1 LLVVPV
7 RTICHDDGVIGARP
21 PSLRER
27 KKAKTRK
34 VLADTATELF
44 AEQGFDHTTVE
55 AIAEACD
62 VSPRTFFRYFSSKED
77 VLFAA
82 GDERLRQLLD
92 AIASRTSGEAPLR
105 SMREAALSLV
115 PEYTSDRAQLITRKR
130 IIAET
135 PSLRS
140 RGLERQLGWEDAVTD
155 ALGQRITGAG
165 PATIELRLV
174 ASVTTATL
182 RAALHTWL
190 EAGGD
195 LATLIDDAFDRLSRG
210 LEPSPT
216 SPSALPGRA

>member
-1 LLVVPV
+1 VPV
-7 RTICHDDGVIGARP
+7 RTTSHDDGVIGASP

-34 VLADTATELF
+34 ALADTATELF
-44 AEQGFDHTTVE
+44 AEHGFDHTTVE
-55 AIAEACD
+55 EIAEACD

-77 VLFAA
+77 VLFAV
-82 GDERLRQLLD
+82 GDQRLRELLD
-92 AIASRTSGEAPLR
+92 AIASRPSGEPPLR

-115 PEYTSDRAQLITRKR
+115 PEYTSNRAQLTTRKR

-135 PSLRS
+135 QSLRS

-155 ALGQRITGAG
+155 ALGQRITDAG
-165 PATIELRLV
+165 PASIELRLV
-174 ASVTTATL
+174 ASVSTATL

-195 LATLIDDAFDRLSRG
+195 LATLINDAFDRLSRG

-216 SPSALPGRA
+216 SASALPGRA

>member
-1 LLVVPV
+1 M
-7 RTICHDDGVIGARP
+7 IGASP

-55 AIAEACD
+55 EIAEACD
-62 VSPRTFFRYFSSKED
+62 VSPRTFFRYFASKED
-77 VLFAA
+77 VLFAV

-92 AIASRTSGEAPLR
+92 AIASRPSGEAPLR

-115 PEYTSDRAQLITRKR
+115 PEYTSERARLITRKR

-135 PSLRS
+135 QTLRS

-155 ALGQRITGAG
+155 ALGQRIADAG
-165 PATIELRLV
+165 PAGIELRLV

-210 LEPSPT
+210 LEPSSTPPSV
-216 SPSALPGRA
+216 SPVRA

>member
-1 LLVVPV
+1 
-7 RTICHDDGVIGARP
+7 VIGASP

-55 AIAEACD
+55 AIAEACE

-92 AIASRTSGEAPLR
+92 AIASRPSGEAPLR

-130 IIAET
+130 ITAET
-135 PSLRS
+135 QSLRS

-155 ALGQRITGAG
+155 AFGQRITDAG

-195 LATLIDDAFDRLSRG
+195 LATLINDAFDRLSRG

>member
-1 LLVVPV
+1 M
-7 RTICHDDGVIGARP
+7 IGASP

-34 VLADTATELF
+34 ALADTATELF

-55 AIAEACD
+55 EIAEACD

-77 VLFAA
+77 VLFAV
-82 GDERLRQLLD
+82 GDQRLRELLD
-92 AIASRTSGEAPLR
+92 AIASRPSGEPPLR

-115 PEYTSDRAQLITRKR
+115 PEYTSNRAQLTTRKR

-135 PSLRS
+135 QSLRS

-155 ALGQRITGAG
+155 ALGQRMTDAG
-165 PATIELRLV
+165 PAGMELRLV

-190 EAGGD
+190 EADGD
-195 LATLIDDAFDRLSRG
+195 LATLIDDAFDRLSQG

-216 SPSALPGRA
+216 PPSVSPVRA

>member
-1 LLVVPV
+1 M
-7 RTICHDDGVIGARP
+7 IGASP

-55 AIAEACD
+55 EIAEACD
-62 VSPRTFFRYFSSKED
+62 VSPRTFFRYFASKED
-77 VLFAA
+77 VLFAV

-92 AIASRTSGEAPLR
+92 AIASRPSGEPPLR

-115 PEYTSDRAQLITRKR
+115 PEYTSERARLITRKR

-135 PSLRS
+135 QTLRS

-155 ALGQRITGAG
+155 ALGQRITDAG
-165 PATIELRLV
+165 PAGIELRLV

-210 LEPSPT
+210 LEPSSTPPSV
-216 SPSALPGRA
+216 SPVRA

>member
-7 RTICHDDGVIGARP
+7 RTTCHDDGVIGASP

-55 AIAEACD
+55 AIAEACE

-92 AIASRTSGEAPLR
+92 SIASRPSSEAPLR

-115 PEYTSDRAQLITRKR
+115 PEFTSDRAQLITRKR
-130 IIAET
+130 ITAET
-135 PSLRS
+135 QSLRS

-155 ALGQRITGAG
+155 ALGQRITDAG

>member
-1 LLVVPV
+1 
-7 RTICHDDGVIGARP
+7 VIGASP

-55 AIAEACD
+55 EIAEACD
-62 VSPRTFFRYFSSKED
+62 VSPRTFFRYFASKED
-77 VLFAA
+77 VLFAV

-92 AIASRTSGEAPLR
+92 AIASRPSGEAPLR

-115 PEYTSDRAQLITRKR
+115 PEYTSERARLITRKR

-135 PSLRS
+135 QTLRS

-155 ALGQRITGAG
+155 ALGQRITDAG
-165 PATIELRLV
+165 PAGIELRLV

-195 LATLIDDAFDRLSRG
+195 LASLIDDAFDRLSRG
-210 LEPSPT
+210 LEPSST
-216 SPSALPGRA
+216 SPSVSPVRA

>member
-1 LLVVPV
+1 M
-7 RTICHDDGVIGARP
+7 IGASP

-34 VLADTATELF
+34 ALADTATELF

-55 AIAEACD
+55 EIAEACD

-82 GDERLRQLLD
+82 GDERLRELLD
-92 AIASRTSGEAPLR
+92 AIASRPAGEAPLR

-115 PEYTSDRAQLITRKR
+115 PEYTSDRAQLATRKR
-130 IIAET
+130 IVADT
-135 PSLRS
+135 QSLRS

-155 ALGQRITGAG
+155 VLGKRLTDAG
-165 PATIELRLV
+165 PETIDLRLV
-174 ASVTTATL
+174 AGVATATL

-190 EAGGD
+190 EADGD
-195 LATLIDDAFDRLSRG
+195 LAALINEAFDRLSQG
-210 LEPSPT
+210 LEPSAT
-216 SPSALPGRA
+216 LP

>member
-7 RTICHDDGVIGARP
+7 RTTCHDDGVIGASP

-55 AIAEACD
+55 AIAEACE

-92 AIASRTSGEAPLR
+92 AIASRPSGEAPLR

-130 IIAET
+130 ITAET
-135 PSLRS
+135 QSLRS

-155 ALGQRITGAG
+155 AFGQRITDAG

>member
-1 LLVVPV
+1 M
-7 RTICHDDGVIGARP
+7 IGASP

-92 AIASRTSGEAPLR
+92 AIASRPSGEAPLR

-135 PSLRS
+135 QSLRS

-155 ALGQRITGAG
+155 ALGQRITDAG

-174 ASVTTATL
+174 AGVTTATL

>member
-1 LLVVPV
+1 M
-7 RTICHDDGVIGARP
+7 IGASP

-55 AIAEACD
+55 EIAEACD
-62 VSPRTFFRYFSSKED
+62 VSPRTFFRYFASKED
-77 VLFAA
+77 VLFAV

-92 AIASRTSGEAPLR
+92 AIATRPSGEAPLR

-115 PEYTSDRAQLITRKR
+115 PEYTSERARLITRKR

-135 PSLRS
+135 QTLRS

-155 ALGQRITGAG
+155 ALGQRITDAG
-165 PATIELRLV
+165 PAGIELRLV

-210 LEPSPT
+210 LEPSSTP
-216 SPSALPGRA
+216 PSVSAVRA

>member
-7 RTICHDDGVIGARP
+7 RTTCHDDGVIGASP

-55 AIAEACD
+55 AIAEACE

-92 AIASRTSGEAPLR
+92 VIASRPSGEAPLR

-115 PEYTSDRAQLITRKR
+115 PEFTSDRAQLITRKR
-130 IIAET
+130 ITAET
-135 PSLRS
+135 QSLRS

-155 ALGQRITGAG
+155 AFGKRITDAG

-216 SPSALPGRA
+216 SPSARA

>member
-1 LLVVPV
+1 M
-7 RTICHDDGVIGARP
+7 IGASP

-55 AIAEACD
+55 EIAEACD
-62 VSPRTFFRYFSSKED
+62 VSPRTFFRYFASKED
-77 VLFAA
+77 VLFAV
-82 GDERLRQLLD
+82 GDERLRQLLG
-92 AIASRTSGEAPLR
+92 AIASRPSGEAPLR

-115 PEYTSDRAQLITRKR
+115 PEYTSERARLITRKR

-135 PSLRS
+135 QTLRS

-155 ALGQRITGAG
+155 ALGQRITDAG
-165 PATIELRLV
+165 PAGIELRLV

-190 EAGGD
+190 DAGGD

-216 SPSALPGRA
+216 PPSVSPVRA

>member
-1 LLVVPV
+1 VPV
-7 RTICHDDGVIGARP
+7 RATCEDDSVIGASP

-34 VLADTATELF
+34 ALADAATGLF
-44 AEQGFDHTTVE
+44 AAQGFDHTTVE
-55 AIAEACD
+55 EIAEACD

-92 AIASRTSGEAPLR
+92 AIANQPSGEAPLR

-115 PEYTSDRAQLITRKR
+115 PQYMSDRAQLITRKR

-135 PSLRS
+135 QSLRS

-155 ALGQRITGAG
+155 ALAQRITDSG
-165 PATIELRLV
+165 PAGIELRLV

-190 EAGGD
+190 EAEGD

-210 LEPSPT
+210 LEPSPAP
-216 SPSALPGRA
+216 PSVSSVRA

>member
-1 LLVVPV
+1 
-7 RTICHDDGVIGARP
+7 VIGASP

-55 AIAEACD
+55 EIAEACD

-92 AIASRTSGEAPLR
+92 AIRSRPSGEAPLR

-115 PEYTSDRAQLITRKR
+115 PEYTSDRAQLTTRKR

-135 PSLRS
+135 QSLRS

-155 ALGQRITGAG
+155 ALGQRVTDDG

-174 ASVTTATL
+174 AGVTTATL

-190 EAGGD
+190 EADGD
-195 LATLIDDAFDRLSRG
+195 LAALIDDAFDQLGRG

-216 SPSALPGRA
+216 PPSAFTVRA

>member
-1 LLVVPV
+1 
-7 RTICHDDGVIGARP
+7 VIGASP

-55 AIAEACD
+55 EIAEACD
-62 VSPRTFFRYFSSKED
+62 VSPRTFFRYFASKED
-77 VLFAA
+77 VLFAV
-82 GDERLRQLLD
+82 GNERLRQLLD
-92 AIASRTSGEAPLR
+92 AIASRPSGEAPLR

-115 PEYTSDRAQLITRKR
+115 PEYTSERARLITRKR

-135 PSLRS
+135 QTLRS

-155 ALGQRITGAG
+155 ALGQRITDAG
-165 PATIELRLV
+165 PGGIELRLV

-210 LEPSPT
+210 LEPSSTPPSV
-216 SPSALPGRA
+216 SPVRA

>member
-1 LLVVPV
+1 M
-7 RTICHDDGVIGARP
+7 IGASP

-34 VLADTATELF
+34 ALADTATELF
-44 AEQGFDHTTVE
+44 AEHGFDHTTVE
-55 AIAEACD
+55 EIAEACD

-77 VLFAA
+77 VLFAV
-82 GDERLRQLLD
+82 GDQRLRELLD
-92 AIASRTSGEAPLR
+92 AIASRPSGEPPLR

-115 PEYTSDRAQLITRKR
+115 PEYTSNRAQLTTRKR

-135 PSLRS
+135 QSLRS

-155 ALGQRITGAG
+155 ALGQRMSDAG
-165 PATIELRLV
+165 PAGIELRLV
-174 ASVTTATL
+174 ASVSTATL

-190 EAGGD
+190 DAGGD

-210 LEPSPT
+210 LEPSSPT
-216 SPSALPGRA
+216 PPSVSPVRA

>member
-1 LLVVPV
+1 MPV
-7 RTICHDDGVIGARP
+7 RTTCHDDGVIGASP

-55 AIAEACD
+55 EIAEACD
-62 VSPRTFFRYFSSKED
+62 VSPRTFFRYFASKED
-77 VLFAA
+77 VLFAV

-92 AIASRTSGEAPLR
+92 AIASRPSGEAPLR

-115 PEYTSDRAQLITRKR
+115 PEYTSERARLITRKR

-135 PSLRS
+135 QTLRS

-155 ALGQRITGAG
+155 ALGQRITDTG
-165 PATIELRLV
+165 PAGIELRLV

-210 LEPSPT
+210 LEPSSTPPSV
-216 SPSALPGRA
+216 SPVRA

>member
-1 LLVVPV
+1 MPV
-7 RTICHDDGVIGARP
+7 RTTCHDGNVIGARP

-34 VLADTATELF
+34 VLGDTATELF

-55 AIAEACD
+55 EIAEACD

-92 AIASRTSGEAPLR
+92 AIASRPSDESPLR

-135 PSLRS
+135 QSLRS

-155 ALGQRITGAG
+155 VLGQRITAG

-190 EAGGD
+190 EADGD
-195 LATLIDDAFDRLSRG
+195 LATVIDDAFDRLSRG
-210 LEPSPT
+210 LEPSPA
-216 SPSALPGRA
+216 SRSALPGRA

>member
-1 LLVVPV
+1 
-7 RTICHDDGVIGARP
+7 VIGASP

-55 AIAEACD
+55 EIAEACD
-62 VSPRTFFRYFSSKED
+62 VSPRTFFRYFASKED
-77 VLFAA
+77 VLFAV

-92 AIASRTSGEAPLR
+92 AIASRPSGEAPLR

-115 PEYTSDRAQLITRKR
+115 PEYTSERARLITRKR

-135 PSLRS
+135 QTLRS

-155 ALGQRITGAG
+155 ALGQRITDAG
-165 PATIELRLV
+165 PGGIELRLV

-210 LEPSPT
+210 LEPSSTPPSV
-216 SPSALPGRA
+216 SPVRA

>member
-1 LLVVPV
+1 MPV
-7 RTICHDDGVIGARP
+7 RATCHDDGVIGASP

-34 VLADTATELF
+34 ALADTATELF

-55 AIAEACD
+55 EIAEACD

-92 AIASRTSGEAPLR
+92 AIASRPSGEAPLR

-115 PEYTSDRAQLITRKR
+115 PEYTSDRAQLTTRKR
-130 IIAET
+130 ITAET
-135 PSLRS
+135 QSLRS

-155 ALGQRITGAG
+155 VLGQRLTDAG

-174 ASVTTATL
+174 AGVATATL

-195 LATLIDDAFDRLSRG
+195 LAALINEAFDRLSRG

-216 SPSALPGRA
+216 

>member
-1 LLVVPV
+1 
-7 RTICHDDGVIGARP
+7 VIGASP

-55 AIAEACD
+55 EIAEACE

-77 VLFAA
+77 VLFAV

-92 AIASRTSGEAPLR
+92 AIATRPTDEAPLR

-135 PSLRS
+135 QSLRS
-140 RGLERQLGWEDAVTD
+140 RGLERQLDWEDAVTD
-155 ALGQRITGAG
+155 ALGERITDAG

-195 LATLIDDAFDRLSRG
+195 LAALIDDAFDRLSRG
-210 LEPSPT
+210 FEPSPAPLSA
-216 SPSALPGRA
+216 SPLRA

>member
-1 LLVVPV
+1 MPV
-7 RTICHDDGVIGARP
+7 RTTCHDDGVIGASP

-92 AIASRTSGEAPLR
+92 AIASRPSGEAPLR

-135 PSLRS
+135 QSLRS

-155 ALGQRITGAG
+155 ALGQRITDAG

-174 ASVTTATL
+174 AGVTTATL

>member
-1 LLVVPV
+1 
-7 RTICHDDGVIGARP
+7 VIGASP

-55 AIAEACD
+55 EIAEACD
-62 VSPRTFFRYFSSKED
+62 VSPRTFFRYFASKED
-77 VLFAA
+77 VLFAV
-82 GDERLRQLLD
+82 GDERLRQLLE
-92 AIASRTSGEAPLR
+92 AIASRPSGEAPLG

-115 PEYTSDRAQLITRKR
+115 PEYTSERARLITRKR

-135 PSLRS
+135 QTLRS

-155 ALGQRITGAG
+155 ALGQRITDAG
-165 PATIELRLV
+165 PAGIELRLV

-210 LEPSPT
+210 LEPSSTPPSV
-216 SPSALPGRA
+216 SPVRA

>member
-1 LLVVPV
+1 M
-7 RTICHDDGVIGARP
+7 IGASP

-55 AIAEACD
+55 EIAEACD
-62 VSPRTFFRYFSSKED
+62 VSPRTFFRYFASKED
-77 VLFAA
+77 VLFAV
-82 GDERLRQLLD
+82 GDERLRQLLG
-92 AIASRTSGEAPLR
+92 AIASRPSGEAPLR

-115 PEYTSDRAQLITRKR
+115 PEYTSERARLITRKR

-135 PSLRS
+135 QTLRS

-155 ALGQRITGAG
+155 ALGQRITDAG
-165 PATIELRLV
+165 PAGIELRLV

-190 EAGGD
+190 DAGGD

-210 LEPSPT
+210 LEPSPPPPSV
-216 SPSALPGRA
+216 SPVRA

>member
-1 LLVVPV
+1 
-7 RTICHDDGVIGARP
+7 VIGASP

-55 AIAEACD
+55 EIAEACD
-62 VSPRTFFRYFSSKED
+62 VSPRTFFRYFASKED
-77 VLFAA
+77 VLFAV
-82 GDERLRQLLD
+82 GNERLRQLLD
-92 AIASRTSGEAPLR
+92 AIASRPSGEAPLR

-115 PEYTSDRAQLITRKR
+115 PEYTSERARLITRKR

-135 PSLRS
+135 QTLRS

-155 ALGQRITGAG
+155 ALGQRITDAG
-165 PATIELRLV
+165 PAGIELRLV

-210 LEPSPT
+210 LEPSSTPPSV
-216 SPSALPGRA
+216 SPVRA

>member
-1 LLVVPV
+1 MPV
-7 RTICHDDGVIGARP
+7 RTTCHDDGVIGASP

-55 AIAEACD
+55 EIADACD

-92 AIASRTSGEAPLR
+92 AIASRPSDEWPLR

-135 PSLRS
+135 QSLRS

-155 ALGQRITGAG
+155 ALRHRISEAG

-190 EAGGD
+190 EAEGD
-195 LATLIDDAFDRLSRG
+195 LAALIDDAFDRLSRG

-216 SPSALPGRA
+216 PPSAFPVRE

>member
-1 LLVVPV
+1 
-7 RTICHDDGVIGARP
+7 VIGASP

-55 AIAEACD
+55 EIAEACD
-62 VSPRTFFRYFSSKED
+62 VSPRTFFRYFASKED
-77 VLFAA
+77 VLFAV

-92 AIASRTSGEAPLR
+92 AIASRPSGEPPLR

-115 PEYTSDRAQLITRKR
+115 PEYTSERARLITRKR

-135 PSLRS
+135 QTLRS

-155 ALGQRITGAG
+155 ALGQRITDAG
-165 PATIELRLV
+165 PAGIELRLV

-210 LEPSPT
+210 LEPSSTPPSV
-216 SPSALPGRA
+216 SPVRA

>member
-1 LLVVPV
+1 M
-7 RTICHDDGVIGARP
+7 IGASP

-34 VLADTATELF
+34 ALADTATELF
-44 AEQGFDHTTVE
+44 AEHGFDHTTVE
-55 AIAEACD
+55 EIAEACD

-77 VLFAA
+77 VLFAV
-82 GDERLRQLLD
+82 GDQRLRELLD
-92 AIASRTSGEAPLR
+92 AIASRPSGEPPLR

-115 PEYTSDRAQLITRKR
+115 PEYTSNRAQLTTRKR

-135 PSLRS
+135 QSLRS

-155 ALGQRITGAG
+155 ALGQRMTDAG
-165 PATIELRLV
+165 PAGIELRLV
-174 ASVTTATL
+174 ASVSTATL

-190 EAGGD
+190 DAGGD

-210 LEPSPT
+210 LEPSSPT
-216 SPSALPGRA
+216 PPSVSPVRA

>member
-1 LLVVPV
+1 
-7 RTICHDDGVIGARP
+7 VIGASP

-55 AIAEACD
+55 AIAEACE

-92 AIASRTSGEAPLR
+92 SIASRPSGEAPLR

-135 PSLRS
+135 QSLRS

-155 ALGQRITGAG
+155 AFGQRITDAG

-216 SPSALPGRA
+216 SPSARA

>member
-1 LLVVPV
+1 M
-7 RTICHDDGVIGARP
+7 IGASP

-55 AIAEACD
+55 EIAEACD
-62 VSPRTFFRYFSSKED
+62 VSPRTFFRYFASKED
-77 VLFAA
+77 VLFAV

-92 AIASRTSGEAPLR
+92 AIASRPSGEAPLR

-115 PEYTSDRAQLITRKR
+115 PEYTSERARLITRKR

-135 PSLRS
+135 QTLRS

-155 ALGQRITGAG
+155 ALGQRITDTG
-165 PATIELRLV
+165 PAGIELRLV

-210 LEPSPT
+210 LEPSSTPPSV
-216 SPSALPGRA
+216 SPVRA

>member
-1 LLVVPV
+1 MPV
-7 RTICHDDGVIGARP
+7 RTTCHDDHVIGASP

-55 AIAEACD
+55 AIVEACD

-130 IIAET
+130 LIA
-135 PSLRS
+135 R
-140 RGLERQLGWEDAVTD
+140 RGL
-155 ALGQRITGAG
+155 
-165 PATIELRLV
+165 
-174 ASVTTATL
+174 
-182 RAALHTWL
+182 
-190 EAGGD
+190 
-195 LATLIDDAFDRLSRG
+195 
-210 LEPSPT
+210 PSPIG
-216 SPSALPGRA
+216 LRRK

>member
-1 LLVVPV
+1 
-7 RTICHDDGVIGARP
+7 VIGASP

-92 AIASRTSGEAPLR
+92 AIASRPSGEAPLR
-105 SMREAALSLV
+105 SMRMAALSLV
-115 PEYTSDRAQLITRKR
+115 PEYTSDRSQLITRKR

-135 PSLRS
+135 QSLRS

-155 ALGQRITGAG
+155 ALGQRITDAG

-174 ASVTTATL
+174 AGVTTATL